1 MVAPLVSLL
10 GRFDDGND
18 RVENIGLVS
27 LDDVSTH
34 DHLVDYKVRLLYVKH
49 YIELTNVF
57 EVLVQRLDHVVDEL

>member
-49 YIELTNVF
+49 YLQDGRTEAAHRHTPHA
-57 EVLVQRLDHVVDEL
+57 RLAYL